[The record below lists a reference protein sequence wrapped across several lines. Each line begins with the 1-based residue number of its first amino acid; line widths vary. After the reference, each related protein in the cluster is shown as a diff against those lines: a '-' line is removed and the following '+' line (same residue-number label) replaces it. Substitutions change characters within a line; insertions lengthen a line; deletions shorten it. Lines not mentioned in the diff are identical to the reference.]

1 MDKIITFEKLLD
13 EHAESSLHNLFNT
26 PMNIEQFLSEES
38 G

>member
-1 MDKIITFEKLLD
+1 MSIQKG
-13 EHAESSLHNLFNT
+13 SLHNLFNT